1 MPVRN
6 DSTFASTAVATNPE
20 TVRPVHDGPNWA
32 AIAALGI
39 SIFTF
44 LKTLY
49 GDLRASKAKLLA
61 KFETDFGTPIRTG
74 LRDYEKTIKT
84 IRVFALASNKTTDE
98 LKVEIEKYRT
108 TWIDGAYDVSRLL
121 AEADSSD
128 GLGTGSWSRSWTE
141 KTDVAEELM
150 INMTDASNLT
160 PEVISGFAKRAL
172 TEVETAI
179 AEARR
184 SLRDEA
190 ARY

>member
-1 MPVRN
+1 MPARN
-6 DSTFASTAVATNPE
+6 DNTSALTGVATTPE
-20 TVRPVHDGPNWA
+20 IIKPMNDGPNWA
-32 AIAALGI
+32 AIAALAI
-39 SIFTF
+39 SIFTL

-49 GDLRASKAKLLA
+49 GDLRASKAKRLA
-61 KFETDFGTPIRTG
+61 KFETDFGTPIRIG
-74 LRDYEKTIKT
+74 LRDYEKTVKT

-128 GLGTGSWSRSWTE
+128 WLETGNWSRSWTE

-150 INMTDASNLT
+150 INMTEAANLS
-160 PEVISGFAKRAL
+160 PQVISDYAKRAL